1 MLMKKGF
8 TLIELL
14 IVITILAILAGAAVP
29 YFQDYVEDARIAN
42 CREDLGEL
50 RNAIMRYEVERNKLF
65 DPANDG
71 VGDTAAKRLA
81 NWQQMLVGPFLTA
94 ALTDPWGRPYYFSN
108 AASMVFSGAED
119 GDKNTNIISV
129 DVRPAMAPTRAWW
142 YDIDRNG
149 SVTTGDYVDI
159 KFTRPIGAA
168 TIGGLAIAATNS
180 YRIMTTNDGDIE
192 IAGACNPV
200 HPKGQN
206 WIRITVGATPGDD
219 FMAGSLICAT
229 QSVIFDATANSI
241 ETGTQKG
248 IYNTKIAFEK
258 LFKEIPNTASE
269 AVNVPVSI
277 KAAQ

>member
-1 MLMKKGF
+1 MKKGF

-29 YFQDYVEDARIAN
+29 YVQDYVEDARIAK

-50 RNAIMRYEVERNKLF
+50 RNAIMRYEVERGKLF

-71 VGDTAAKRLA
+71 VGNDEAERLK
-81 NWQQMLVGPFLTA
+81 NWQQMLVGPFLTQ

-119 GDKNTNIISV
+119 GDKDTNIISV

-159 KFTRPIGAA
+159 KFTRPIGKADLA
-168 TIGGLAIAATNS
+168 GLAIAATNT
-180 YRIMTTNDGDIE
+180 YRIMTADDGAIKLDFDTT
-192 IAGACNPV
+192 

-206 WIRITVGATPGDD
+206 WLRITVGAAPKSD
-219 FMAGSLICAT
+219 FMAGSLIVAT
-229 QSVIFDATANSI
+229 QSKFFDASEGAATTDA
-241 ETGTQKG
+241 G
-248 IYNTKIAFEK
+248 IYPSKKIVAEN
-258 LFKEIPNTASE
+258 LFKAVPTTASA

-277 KAAQ
+277 KSAQ